1 MDDEKKREGSG
12 KSPTKFM
19 ERPGSSKK
27 EQEQSHPE
35 FINDDLDA
43 LENQERQDED
53 TGMTSGQGGGQQ
65 QQGWSKPGRKGDE
78 KPDSRKFQEPEKT
91 DTRSEDK
98 GGDAC

>member
-19 ERPGSSKK
+19 ERPGQKK
-27 EQEQSHPE
+27 ENEQEQSHPE

-43 LENQERQDED
+43 LENQEKQDEGD
-53 TGMTSGQGGGQQ
+53 TSLGGGQQ
-65 QQGWSKPGRKGDE
+65 QGWNKPAKKGDQ
-78 KPDSRKFQEPEKT
+78 KPDSRKFQDPEKT
-91 DTRSEDK
+91 DSSSEDK